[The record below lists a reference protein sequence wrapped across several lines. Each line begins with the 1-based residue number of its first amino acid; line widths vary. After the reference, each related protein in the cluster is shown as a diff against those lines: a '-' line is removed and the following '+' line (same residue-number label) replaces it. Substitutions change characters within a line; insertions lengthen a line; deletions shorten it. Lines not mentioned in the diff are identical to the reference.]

1 MNPVG
6 FHEIRDPV
14 HGSIRLDEQEYRI
27 VDHKFIQRLRRI
39 RQLGFS
45 HVPFPGA
52 THTRFCHSVGV
63 MELAGRVFD
72 SIFHDDPFSSP
83 QRRLE
88 LRQCLRL
95 AALFH
100 DLGHGPFSHA
110 VEFAMPPVNTL
121 DLGIQKERIAT
132 HEDYTVA
139 ILRNSSLNQAIG
151 DHFSFTGEHVAA
163 LVDPYTP
170 CDDFFLEK
178 GFDLRLILS
187 QLISSNLDVDRLDY
201 LIRDSY
207 FSGVR
212 YGQVD
217 IHWLI
222 GHLHRYVTPENK
234 VLLAFDRAAL
244 YAFEDFLLARLQMFL
259 NVYFHHKSVGLELM
273 FKAFMS
279 DPACDYK
286 LPSDLDEY
294 CEVDD
299 SHLWSHL
306 CKVDHPYA
314 RAVTTRRPYRVVM
327 ERHGPPEEVDLQ
339 VYKSALEDAGIHVLI
354 STSVGDAFPKP
365 GPGKP
370 NLMVLGS
377 SLEGVRVDLP
387 LTELAFERVP
397 DRVCICR
404 LYVAPS
410 EVQKALSIMQKMAPN
425 QHQPSL
431 L

>member
-14 HGSIRLDEQEYRI
+14 HGSIRLDEQEYVI
-27 VDHKFIQRLRRI
+27 IEHKFIQRLRRI

-72 SIFHDDPFSSP
+72 SIFCDDPFASKK
-83 QRRLE
+83 RRLE

-110 VEFAMPPVNTL
+110 VEFAMPKVQTL
-121 DLGIQKERIAT
+121 NLGVKKERIAT

-139 ILRNSSLNQAIG
+139 ILRNSSLNQAIAKN
-151 DHFSFTGEHVAA
+151 FSFTGDHVAA
-163 LVDPYTP
+163 LVDPSTP
-170 CDDFFLEK
+170 CDDFFVEG
-178 GFDLRLILS
+178 GFDLRIILS

-217 IHWLI
+217 VHWLV
-222 GHLHRYVTPENK
+222 GHLHRYVTSDNK
-234 VLLAFDRAAL
+234 VLLAFDHSAL

-273 FKAFMS
+273 FKAFMA
-279 DPACDYK
+279 DPQCDYK
-286 LPSDLDEY
+286 LPSDLDAY

-306 CKVDHPYA
+306 CRTDHPFA
-314 RAVTTRRPYRVVM
+314 RAVVQRKPYHVIM
-327 ERHGPPEEVDLQ
+327 ERHGAPEDVDLQ
-339 VYKSALEDAGIHVLI
+339 VQKKALEDAGIHVLL
-354 STSVGDAFPKP
+354 STSIGSSFPKP
-365 GPGKP
+365 SLGKP
-370 NLMVLGS
+370 NLMILGS
-377 SLEGVRVDLP
+377 SLEGSKVDSP
-387 LTELAFERVP
+387 LTYLDFNRVP
-397 DRVCICR
+397 KRVCICR
-404 LYVAPS
+404 LYVD
-410 EVQKALSIMQKMAPN
+410 EKDVLKAKNIMQKMTTT
-425 QHQPSL
+425 QHQPPL